1 MTKNIT
7 TICCAVA
14 LLATTAATPALSQS
28 KLFEGIS
35 LAINGSLNGSAS
47 NYKDRWSMGEIPI
60 GEYDD
65 KLGDVST
72 VFGSDLNYGFSLSNN
87 FILGV
92 GITYDFGKTKAGNTS
107 LSYRGEDDEF
117 VLVDGLKASI
127 EDHKSIYIQPT
138 YIVSSTTGLF
148 AKLGYH
154 DADYKL
160 THVGYG
166 VSDSANLK
174 GWGYGFGVKTFINNN
189 LFIQAEAQQINYG
202 SESYTYAEGSSTIT
216 VKPKVYSGTI
226 SIGYKF

>member
-35 LAINGSLNGSAS
+35 LAINGSLNGSTS
-47 NYKDRWSMGEIPI
+47 NYKDRVVDG
-60 GEYDD
+60 GLTLAAYDD
-65 KLGDVST
+65 KLGDVSA
-72 VFGSDLNYGFSLSNN
+72 VFGSDLNYGFGLSNN

-107 LSYRGEDDEF
+107 ISFIGEDDELVPF
-117 VLVDGLKASI
+117 VGQKASI

-154 DADYKL
+154 EADYKV
-160 THVGYG
+160 TDVFNESG
-166 VSDSANLK
+166 SANLK

-202 SESYTYAEGSSTIT
+202 SESYTYAEGATIT